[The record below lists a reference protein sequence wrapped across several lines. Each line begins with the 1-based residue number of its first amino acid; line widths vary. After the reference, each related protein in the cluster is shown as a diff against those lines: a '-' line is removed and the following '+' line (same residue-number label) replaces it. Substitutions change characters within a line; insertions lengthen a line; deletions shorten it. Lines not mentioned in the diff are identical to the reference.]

1 MRKRLP
7 MNVTAAG
14 WRTPV
19 LAFFLTCGLAACD
32 LPGGGAAVATK
43 SAAQGRSI
51 ADVTADGM
59 AASTERQAWAMNKA
73 AGFPLTARLAEEGT
87 APRLPPV
94 EDMELTPLESA
105 NDPAGNAMLSIR
117 FREGA
122 ELPDTLP
129 LVVDKDEFTFK
140 RDASDKFRFN
150 GMVRFDFDGFVRE
163 QKDREK
169 LIVETKATGAAIFEN
184 REFLGEE
191 RFEFIDPV
199 IVERARL
206 SSTPFQIPNF
216 TISMPPAAV
225 DPRRELMIT
234 DLSVVNDPTRTFDIC
249 NNTGNPNGAWTFKT
263 LMTNMANQPFTG
275 IDPAVFTENWL
286 QSWNVNHTINTF
298 PVPARTNIGALVL
311 NSWPRIG
318 GKLDLNRAP
327 FRLLAIV
334 NRIDLRGNTVYG
346 GGSAGEGRLVFG
358 VVNRNAAGG
367 CSTTRFTV
375 IFEYGVPIS
384 GCTNVK
390 NYGQQWVNL
399 GNIALGSA
407 AFNPALQAITDQFT
421 SADAAPNKPN
431 RSALNQLR
439 TNENA
444 LNPLWELRE
453 FVLPGRGPV
462 VTMLNIVST
471 KNTPHHSH
479 NNTALLA
486 NFINTA
492 PGVATGTHEVPA
504 TWPAGGQP
512 FLTGSNFNF
521 NVTDAAVWNAPGA
534 INTNRHMMSL
544 GTCNACHGG
553 ETRANGNPAVAF
565 PVANGPETSFV
576 HIDVRLPAAQSR
588 LSKFLIGTGNLALP
602 TTFPKN
608 DPINGLPQRNFGDL
622 LRRQQDLA
630 NLMNSSCLSTGL
642 LQAIRFQPLDMV
654 H

>member
-1 MRKRLP
+1 MRKRLHTP
-7 MNVTAAG
+7 MSAG
-14 WRTPV
+14 RLLAPV
-19 LAFFLTCGLAACD
+19 VVFFLTCGLAACD
-32 LPGGGAAVATK
+32 LPGGTAKVSSLQAAARSSDADLPATESASSGAAQIT
-43 SAAQGRSI
+43 AAANDNLAFR
-51 ADVTADGM
+51 
-59 AASTERQAWAMNKA
+59 AAAVLEPQSV
-73 AGFPLTARLAEEGT
+73 L
-87 APRLPPV
+87 RLPAV
-94 EDMELTPLESA
+94 EDMQITPLEKA
-105 NDPAGNAMLSIR
+105 GDPAGNALLSIL

-122 ELPDTLP
+122 GLPDVLP
-129 LVVDKDEFTFK
+129 LIVDKDQFVFK
-140 RDASDKFRFN
+140 RDETDRFRFN
-150 GMVRFDFDGFVRE
+150 GMVRFDFDMFLRE
-163 QKDREK
+163 QEARSG
-169 LIVETKATGAAIFEN
+169 LIAETKTTRAAVFEG
-184 REFLGEE
+184 REAIGEE
-191 RFEFIDPV
+191 AFEFIDPAV
-199 IVERARL
+199 IERARAL
-206 SSTPFQIPNF
+206 SIAFRIPRF

-263 LMTNMANQPFTG
+263 LMTNMANQPFTA

-286 QSWNVNHTINTF
+286 QSWNVNHTINSF
-298 PVPARTNIGALVL
+298 PVPARTNIGALML
-311 NSWPRIG
+311 NAWPRIG

-334 NRIDLRGNTVYG
+334 NRVDLRGNQTYG
-346 GGSAGEGRLVFG
+346 GGSAGEGRLIFG

-367 CSTTRFTV
+367 CSTTPFTV
-375 IFEYGVPIS
+375 IFEYGVPVS

-421 SADAAPNKPN
+421 SANANANKPN

-486 NFINTA
+486 NYINS
-492 PGVATGTHEVPA
+492 GTSTVPL
-504 TWPAGGQP
+504 TWLGTP

-521 NVTDAAVWNAPGA
+521 SVADAAVWNAPGA
-534 INTNRHMMSL
+534 INADRYNMSL
-544 GTCNACHGG
+544 RTCNACHGG
-553 ETRANGNPAVAF
+553 EARANGNPAVVF
-565 PVANGPETSFV
+565 LPGNGTETSFV
-576 HIDVRLPAAQSR
+576 HVDVRLPATQSR
-588 LSKFLIGTGNLALP
+588 LSKFLLGTGSLAIP
-602 TTFPKN
+602 TTFAKN
-608 DPINGLPQRNFGDL
+608 DPINGVPERNFGDL
-622 LRRQQDLA
+622 LRRQTDLA
-630 NLMNSSCLSTGL
+630 NLMNSTCRTTGL
-642 LQAIRFQPLDMV
+642 LHAVQFQPLDMV

>member
-1 MRKRLP
+1 MRKRLST
-7 MNVTAAG
+7 NVSSGRWLSPIA
-14 WRTPV
+14 V
-19 LAFFLTCGLAACD
+19 FFLTCGLAACD
-32 LPGGGAAVATK
+32 LPGGTGAVAAK
-43 SAAQGRSI
+43 SAASGRTV
-51 ADVTADGM
+51 ADVSADG
-59 AASTERQAWAMNKA
+59 AGSALARQAWPAPKVGGFA
-73 AGFPLTARLAEEGT
+73 PVAGLAEAI

-94 EDMELTPLESA
+94 EDMELTPMESSS
-105 NDPAGNAMLSIR
+105 DPEGNARLSIR
-117 FREGA
+117 FREGSD
-122 ELPDTLP
+122 LPDVLP
-129 LVVDKDEFTFK
+129 LVVDKDTFTFK
-140 RDASDKFRFN
+140 RDAVDKFRFN
-150 GMVRFDFDGFVRE
+150 GMVRFDFDRFAQE
-163 QKDREK
+163 QRDRQS
-169 LIVETKATGAAIFEN
+169 LVVETRAKGEAVFAG
-184 REFLGEE
+184 REFLGEDP
-191 RFEFIDPV
+191 FGFIDPKV
-199 IVERARL
+199 VESARL
-206 SSTPFQIPNF
+206 SSTPFQIRKF
-216 TISMPPAAV
+216 TISMPPSAV

-263 LMTNMANQPFTG
+263 LISNMANNTFTG

-298 PVPARTNIGALVL
+298 PVPARPNIGGLVL

-318 GKLDLNRAP
+318 GKLDLDRAP

-334 NRIDLRGNTVYG
+334 NRIDLRGNSVYG

-358 VVNRNAAGG
+358 VVNRNVAGG
-367 CSTTRFTV
+367 CSTTPFTV

-390 NYGQQWVNL
+390 NYAQQWVNL

-421 SADAAPNKPN
+421 SANAAPNKPN

-471 KNTPHHSH
+471 KQTPHHTR

-486 NFINTA
+486 NYINTNSA
-492 PGVATGTHEVPA
+492 AILGGTYVVPT
-504 TWPAGGQP
+504 TWTGQP

-521 NVTDAAVWNAPGA
+521 SVADGAVWNAPGVG
-534 INTNRHMMSL
+534 NQQRHLFSL

-553 ETRANGNPAVAF
+553 ETRNQPSDL
-565 PVANGPETSFV
+565 SFL
-576 HIDVRLPAAQSR
+576 HIAPRAPAAVSGLSR
-588 LSKFLIGTGNLALP
+588 FLVGNGTLAVP
-602 TTFPKN
+602 TTFNKP
-608 DPINGLPQRNFGDL
+608 DPINTLPSRPFGDL

-642 LQAIRFQPLDMV
+642 LQAIQFQPLDMV

>member
-1 MRKRLP
+1 MRNRLP
-7 MNVTAAG
+7 TGLSAG
-14 WRTPV
+14 RLFAPAV
-19 LAFFLTCGLAACD
+19 VFFLTCGLAACD
-32 LPGGGAAVATK
+32 LPGGSATIAAKKGAASAISDADPSTTLAMSSRMRLQ
-43 SAAQGRSI
+43 SAAPV
-51 ADVTADGM
+51 ADD
-59 AASTERQAWAMNKA
+59 RYLQA
-73 AGFPLTARLAEEGT
+73 LAEGENI
-87 APRLPPV
+87 PRLPPV
-94 EDMELTPLESA
+94 EDMELTPRENA
-105 NDPAGNAMLSIR
+105 GDPAGNAQLSIL
-117 FREGA
+117 FRDSSS
-122 ELPDTLP
+122 LPDILP

-140 RDASDKFRFN
+140 RDASNRDRFN
-150 GMVRFDFDGFVRE
+150 GMVRFDFDGFQRE
-163 QKDREK
+163 QQERRG
-169 LIVETKATGAAIFEN
+169 LIDELKATGTTVFEGREAI
-184 REFLGEE
+184 GEE
-191 RFEFIDPV
+191 RFEFIDPSV
-199 IVERARL
+199 IENARRL
-206 SSTPFQIPNF
+206 SIAFRIPRF
-216 TISMPPAAV
+216 TISMPASAV

-263 LMTNMANQPFTG
+263 LMTNMANQPFTT

-298 PVPARTNIGALVL
+298 PVPARPNIGALVL

-334 NRIDLRGNTVYG
+334 NRIDLRGNQTYG

-367 CSTTRFTV
+367 CSTMPFTV
-375 IFEYGVPIS
+375 IFEYGVPVS

-421 SADAAPNKPN
+421 KANAAPNKPN

-439 TNENA
+439 SNENA

-453 FVLPGRGPV
+453 FVLPGRTPV
-462 VTMLNIVST
+462 ATMLNIVST
-471 KNTPHHSH
+471 KNTPHHTH

-486 NFINTA
+486 SYMNSGITSV
-492 PGVATGTHEVPA
+492 PLTYLGV
-504 TWPAGGQP
+504 P

-521 NVTDAAVWNAPGA
+521 NTTDAAVWNAPGA
-534 INTNRHMMSL
+534 SNAGRHKMSL

-553 ETRANGNPAVAF
+553 ETRANGNPFVAF
-565 PVANGPETSFV
+565 PPANGPETNFV
-576 HIDVRLPAAQSR
+576 HIDVRPPGVQSR

-602 TTFPKN
+602 ATFLKR
-608 DPINGLPQRNFGDL
+608 DPINPAPVRSFGDL
-622 LRRQQDLA
+622 VLRQQDLA
-630 NLMNSSCLSTGL
+630 NLMNSTCNTTGL
-642 LQAIRFQPLDMV
+642 LHAIQFQPLDMV

>member
-1 MRKRLP
+1 MRNRLLP
-7 MNVTAAG
+7 TMSASRLLA
-14 WRTPV
+14 PV
-19 LAFFLTCGLAACD
+19 AVFFLTCGLAACD
-32 LPGGGAAVATK
+32 LPGGTAKVSSTPVAARSSDADLLAIETASSRTLQTTATANTDLAFRAAAVTE
-43 SAAQGRSI
+43 AQ
-51 ADVTADGM
+51 TA
-59 AASTERQAWAMNKA
+59 
-73 AGFPLTARLAEEGT
+73 L
-87 APRLPPV
+87 RLPPV
-94 EDMELTPLESA
+94 EDMEITPFEKA
-105 NDPAGNAMLSIR
+105 GDPAGNALLSIV

-122 ELPDTLP
+122 DLPDVLP
-129 LVVDKDEFTFK
+129 LVVDKDQFVFK
-140 RDASDKFRFN
+140 RDASNNLRFN
-150 GMVRFDFDGFVRE
+150 GMVRFDFDVFLRE
-163 QKDREK
+163 QEARRS
-169 LIVETKATGAAIFEN
+169 LIAETKSTKTTVFEGRQAI
-184 REFLGEE
+184 GEE
-191 RFEFIDPV
+191 AFEFIDPAV
-199 IVERARL
+199 IERARAL
-206 SSTPFQIPNF
+206 SIAFRIPRF
-216 TISMPPAAV
+216 TISMPPTAV

-286 QSWNVNHTINTF
+286 QTWNVNHTINTF
-298 PVPARTNIGALVL
+298 PVPARTNIGTLVL

-327 FRLLAIV
+327 FRLLGIV
-334 NRIDLRGNTVYG
+334 NRVDLRGNQTYG

-375 IFEYGVPIS
+375 IFEYGVPIR

-421 SADAAPNKPN
+421 TANANINKPN

-453 FVLPGRGPV
+453 FVLPGTTPV
-462 VTMLNIVST
+462 ATMLNIVST

-486 NFINTA
+486 NYINS
-492 PGVATGTHEVPA
+492 GTSTVPL
-504 TWPAGGQP
+504 TWLGTP

-521 NVTDAAVWNAPGA
+521 SVADAAVWNAPGA
-534 INTNRHMMSL
+534 INAKRHNMSL

-553 ETRANGNPAVAF
+553 EARANGNPAVVF
-565 PVANGPETSFV
+565 PPANGTETSFV
-576 HIDVRLPAAQSR
+576 HVDVRLPAAQSR
-588 LSKFLIGTGNLALP
+588 LSKFLLGTGNLAVP

-608 DPINGLPQRNFGDL
+608 DPINGVPQRNFGDL
-622 LRRQQDLA
+622 LRRQVDLA
-630 NLMNSSCLSTGL
+630 NLMNSTCSTTGL
-642 LQAIRFQPLDMV
+642 LHAVQFQPLDMV

>member
-1 MRKRLP
+1 MRNRLP
-7 MNVTAAG
+7 TGTTAGRLFA
-14 WRTPV
+14 PIAV
-19 LAFFLTCGLAACD
+19 FFLTCGLAACD
-32 LPGGGAAVATK
+32 LPGGSAKVASKGAAASVSADADPTRNLATSPYVRLRSVA
-43 SAAQGRSI
+43 SGQDDRYL
-51 ADVTADGM
+51 
-59 AASTERQAWAMNKA
+59 QA
-73 AGFPLTARLAEEGT
+73 LAEPENT
-87 APRLPPV
+87 PRLPPV
-94 EDMELTPLESA
+94 EDMELTPRENA
-105 NDPAGNAMLSIR
+105 GDPAGNAMLSIL
-117 FREGA
+117 FVKGST
-122 ELPDTLP
+122 LPDVLP
-129 LVVDKDEFTFK
+129 LVVDKDEFVFK
-140 RDASDKFRFN
+140 RDEFNRDRFN
-150 GMVRFDFDGFVRE
+150 GMVRFDFDGFQRE
-163 QKDREK
+163 QEERRA
-169 LIVETKATGAAIFEN
+169 LIDEFKATGAAAFAG
-184 REFLGEE
+184 RESLGEE
-191 RFEFIDPV
+191 KFEFIDPNL
-199 IVERARL
+199 IQRAREL
-206 SSTPFQIPNF
+206 SIAFRIPRF
-216 TISMPPAAV
+216 TISMPASAV

-298 PVPARTNIGALVL
+298 PVPARTSIGALVL

-318 GKLDLNRAP
+318 GKIDLNRAP

-334 NRIDLRGNTVYG
+334 NRVDLRGNQVYG

-358 VVNRNAAGG
+358 VVNRNSGGG

-421 SADAAPNKPN
+421 TANAAPNKPN

-453 FVLPGRGPV
+453 FVLPGRTPV
-462 VTMLNIVST
+462 ATMLNIVST
-471 KNTPHHSH
+471 KNTPHHTH

-486 NFINTA
+486 SYINSGATNV
-492 PGVATGTHEVPA
+492 PTTFMGV
-504 TWPAGGQP
+504 P

-521 NVTDAAVWNAPGA
+521 SVADGAVWNAPGA
-534 INTNRHMMSL
+534 INNNRQKMSL
-544 GTCNACHGG
+544 NTCNGCHGG
-553 ETRANGNPAVAF
+553 EARANGNPFVAF
-565 PVANGPETSFV
+565 PPANGPETSFV
-576 HIDVRLPAAQSR
+576 HVDVRLPAAQSR
-588 LSKFLIGTGNLALP
+588 LSKFLLGTGNLTVP

-608 DPINGLPQRNFGDL
+608 DPINGIPQRSFGDL

-630 NLMNSSCLSTGL
+630 NLMNSTCVTTGL
-642 LQAIRFQPLDMV
+642 LQAIQFQPLDMV

>member
-1 MRKRLP
+1 MRNHCLHGISASRWLTP
-7 MNVTAAG
+7 AA
-14 WRTPV
+14 V
-19 LAFFLTCGLAACD
+19 FLMTCGLAACD
-32 LPGGGAAVATK
+32 LPGGTAQVSSTKVSSRSSDSDLLAIESVSSVTQQISPTLDSGSFRAAAVAEPQP
-43 SAAQGRSI
+43 A
-51 ADVTADGM
+51 
-59 AASTERQAWAMNKA
+59 
-73 AGFPLTARLAEEGT
+73 L
-87 APRLPPV
+87 RLPPV
-94 EDMELTPLESA
+94 DDMEITPREA
-105 NDPAGNAMLSIR
+105 AGDPAGNALLSIR
-117 FREGA
+117 FREGSD
-122 ELPDTLP
+122 LPDVLP
-129 LVVDKDEFTFK
+129 LVVDKDQFVFK
-140 RDASDKFRFN
+140 RDASDRFRFN
-150 GMVRFDFDGFVRE
+150 GMVRFDFDGFLRE
-163 QKDREK
+163 QQDRRT
-169 LIVETKATGAAIFEN
+169 LITATKSTGAAAFNGRQSIGVEQ
-184 REFLGEE
+184 
-191 RFEFIDPV
+191 FEFIDPA
-199 IVERARL
+199 IIERARAL
-206 SSTPFQIPNF
+206 SIAFRIPRF
-216 TISMPPAAV
+216 TISMPPSAV

-263 LMTNMANQPFTG
+263 LMTNMANQPFTTF
-275 IDPAVFTENWL
+275 DPAVFTENWL

-334 NRIDLRGNTVYG
+334 NRVDLRGNQTYG
-346 GGSAGEGRLVFG
+346 GGAAGEGRLVFG

-375 IFEYGVPIS
+375 IFEYGVPVS

-421 SADAAPNKPN
+421 TANANMNKPN

-453 FVLPGRGPV
+453 FVLPGRTPV
-462 VTMLNIVST
+462 ATMLNIVST
-471 KNTPHHSH
+471 KQTPHHTL

-492 PGVATGTHEVPA
+492 PGVATGTHTVPA
-504 TWPAGGQP
+504 TWLVQP

-521 NVTDAAVWNAPGA
+521 NVSDAAVWNAPGA
-534 INTNRHMMSL
+534 LNTNRHMMSL

-553 ETRANGNPAVAF
+553 ETRANGSPAVVF
-565 PVANGPETSFV
+565 PIPNGPETSFV
-576 HIDVRLPAAQSR
+576 HIDVRLPAAQSN
-588 LSKFLIGTGNLALP
+588 LSKFLVGTGNLALP
-602 TTFPKN
+602 TTFPKK
-608 DPINGLPQRNFGDL
+608 DPINPTPQRDFGDL
-622 LRRQQDLA
+622 LRRQGDLA
-630 NLMNSSCLSTGL
+630 NLMNSTCATTGL
-642 LQAIRFQPLDMV
+642 LQAIQFQPLDMV

>member
-1 MRKRLP
+1 MRTCTIAASSASASRRWWTPL
-7 MNVTAAG
+7 TA
-14 WRTPV
+14 
-19 LAFFLTCGLAACD
+19 FMLTFGLAACD
-32 LPGGGAAVATK
+32 LPGTQSARVTDKGLEAEIGALDAASPALAAT
-43 SAAQGRSI
+43 SSI
-51 ADVTADGM
+51 AGAGAF
-59 AASTERQAWAMNKA
+59 AAT
-73 AGFPLTARLAEEGT
+73 PEEPP
-87 APRLPPV
+87 ALRLPPV
-94 EDMELTPLESA
+94 EDMLLTPLE
-105 NDPAGNAMLSIR
+105 NLGDPGGNALLTVR
-117 FREGA
+117 FLDDGT
-122 ELPDTLP
+122 LPETLP
-129 LVVDKDEFTFK
+129 LVVDKDTFTFK
-140 RDASDKFRFN
+140 RDPSDRAVFN
-150 GMVRFDFDGFVRE
+150 GMIRFDFDRFIGE
-163 QKDREK
+163 QKDRQS
-169 LIVETKATGAAIFEN
+169 LIAETRATGEATFAV

-191 RFEFIDPV
+191 KFQFIDPQV
-199 IVERARL
+199 IERARQT
-206 SSTPFQIPNF
+206 STAFRIPRLALA
-216 TISMPPAAV
+216 MPASAV

-234 DLSVVNDPTRTFDIC
+234 DVSVVNDPTRTFDIC

-298 PVPARTNIGALVL
+298 PVPARPNIGPLVL
-311 NSWPRIG
+311 NNWPRIG

-334 NRIDLRGNTVYG
+334 NRVDLRGNTVYG
-346 GGSAGEGRLVFG
+346 GGSAGEGRFVFG
-358 VVNRNAAGG
+358 VVNRNANGG
-367 CSTTRFTV
+367 CSTTPFLV

-421 SADAAPNKPN
+421 TANAAPNKPN

-453 FVLPGRGPV
+453 FVLPGRTAVP
-462 VTMLNIVST
+462 TMLNIVST

-479 NNTALLA
+479 NNTPLLA
-486 NFINTA
+486 NYMNSGLTS
-492 PGVATGTHEVPA
+492 VPA
-504 TWPAGGQP
+504 TFMGVP
-512 FLTGSNFNF
+512 FLTGSTFNF
-521 NVTDAAVWNAPGA
+521 STADAVVWNAAGA
-534 INTNRHMMSL
+534 TNANRHRVSL
-544 GTCNACHGG
+544 ETCGACHGG
-553 ETRANGNPAVAF
+553 ETRANGNPFVAF
-565 PVANGPETSFV
+565 PPANGPETNFV
-576 HIDVRLPAAQSR
+576 HIDVRLPGAQSR

-608 DPINGLPQRNFGDL
+608 DPINGVPQRNFGDL

-630 NLMNSSCLSTGL
+630 NLMNTTCQTTGL
-642 LQAIRFQPLDMV
+642 LQAIQFQPLDMV

>member
-1 MRKRLP
+1 MRNRIP
-7 MNVTAAG
+7 TGIAAG
-14 WRTPV
+14 RLFAPV
-19 LAFFLTCGLAACD
+19 AVFFLTCGLAACD
-32 LPGGGAAVATK
+32 LPGGSARIAPKGAAASVSVDADPIEN
-43 SAAQGRSI
+43 SLAAPRVRLES
-51 ADVTADGM
+51 V
-59 AASTERQAWAMNKA
+59 A
-73 AGFPLTARLAEEGT
+73 AGQDDRDLRALAEPENI
-87 APRLPPV
+87 PRLPPV
-94 EDMELTPLESA
+94 EDMELTPRENA
-105 NDPAGNAMLSIR
+105 GDPAGNALLSIL
-117 FREGA
+117 FAKGST
-122 ELPDTLP
+122 LPDVLP
-129 LVVDKDEFTFK
+129 LVVDKDQFVFK
-140 RDASDKFRFN
+140 RDESNRDRFN
-150 GMVRFDFDGFVRE
+150 GMVRFDFDGFLRE
-163 QKDREK
+163 QEERRG
-169 LIVETKATGAAIFEN
+169 LIDEFKATGAAVFAG
-184 REFLGEE
+184 RESLGEE
-191 RFEFIDPV
+191 KFEFIDPDL
-199 IVERARL
+199 IKRARDL
-206 SSTPFQIPNF
+206 SIAFRIPRF
-216 TISMPPAAV
+216 TISMPPSAV

-298 PVPARTNIGALVL
+298 PVPARPNIGALVL
-311 NSWPRIG
+311 NSWPRIA

-334 NRIDLRGNTVYG
+334 NRVDLRGNQIYG

-358 VVNRNAAGG
+358 VVNRNSGGG

-399 GNIALGSA
+399 GGIALGSA

-421 SADAAPNKPN
+421 TANAAPNKPN

-453 FVLPGRGPV
+453 FVLPGRTPV
-462 VTMLNIVST
+462 ATMLNIVST

-486 NFINTA
+486 NYMNSGLTSV
-492 PGVATGTHEVPA
+492 PLTHL
-504 TWPAGGQP
+504 GSP

-521 NVTDAAVWNAPGA
+521 STADGSVWNAAGA
-534 INTNRHMMSL
+534 TNANRHRVSL
-544 GTCNACHGG
+544 DTCNACHGG

-576 HIDVRLPAAQSR
+576 HVDVRLPAAQSR
-588 LSKFLIGTGNLALP
+588 LSKFLLGTGNLAVP

-608 DPINGLPQRNFGDL
+608 DPINGIPQRSFGDL

-630 NLMNSSCLSTGL
+630 NLMNSTCRTTGL
-642 LQAIRFQPLDMV
+642 LQAIQFQPLDMV

>member
-1 MRKRLP
+1 MRNRLP
-7 MNVTAAG
+7 TGISAG
-14 WRTPV
+14 RLFAPV
-19 LAFFLTCGLAACD
+19 AVFFLTCGLAACD
-32 LPGGGAAVATK
+32 LPGGSASIAPKGSATSVSFDTDPAATLAVA
-43 SAAQGRSI
+43 
-51 ADVTADGM
+51 
-59 AASTERQAWAMNKA
+59 
-73 AGFPLTARLAEEGT
+73 PHARLQSVVSTRDDRRPQALAEPGNI
-87 APRLPPV
+87 PRLPPV
-94 EDMELTPLESA
+94 EDMELTPRENA
-105 NDPAGNAMLSIR
+105 GDPAGNALLSIV
-117 FREGA
+117 FRKDSD
-122 ELPDTLP
+122 LPDVLP
-129 LVVDKDEFTFK
+129 LVVDKDEFVFK
-140 RDASDKFRFN
+140 RDASNRDRFN
-150 GMVRFDFDGFVRE
+150 GMVHFDFDGFLRE
-163 QKDREK
+163 QQERRG
-169 LIVETKATGAAIFEN
+169 LIDEFKATGAAAFAG
-184 REFLGEE
+184 RESLGEE
-191 RFEFIDPV
+191 AFEFIDPDL
-199 IVERARL
+199 IKRAREL
-206 SSTPFQIPNF
+206 SIAFRIPRF
-216 TISMPPAAV
+216 TISMPPSAV

-234 DLSVVNDPTRTFDIC
+234 DLSVVNDPARTFDIC

-286 QSWNVNHTINTF
+286 QGWNVNHTINTF
-298 PVPARTNIGALVL
+298 PVPARPNIGALVL

-334 NRIDLRGNTVYG
+334 NRVDLRGNTVYG

-358 VVNRNAAGG
+358 VVNRNSAGG

-399 GNIALGSA
+399 GGIALGSA

-421 SADAAPNKPN
+421 TANAAPNRPN

-453 FVLPGRGPV
+453 FVLPGRTAV
-462 VTMLNIVST
+462 ATMLNLVST
-471 KNTPHHSH
+471 KNAPHHSH

-486 NFINTA
+486 SYMNSGIA
-492 PGVATGTHEVPA
+492 SVPLSYLGT
-504 TWPAGGQP
+504 P
-512 FLTGSNFNF
+512 FLTGSNFNPS
-521 NVTDAAVWNAPGA
+521 TSDAAVWKAVGATNA
-534 INTNRHMMSL
+534 NRHRVSL
-544 GTCNACHGG
+544 DTCNACHGG
-553 ETRANGNPAVAF
+553 ETRANGNPAVVF

-576 HIDVRLPAAQSR
+576 HVDVRLPAAQSR
-588 LSKFLIGTGNLALP
+588 LSKFLLGTGNLAVP

-608 DPINGLPQRNFGDL
+608 DPINGIPQRSFGDL

-630 NLMNSSCLSTGL
+630 NLMNSTCRTTGL
-642 LQAIRFQPLDMV
+642 LQAIQFQPLDMV